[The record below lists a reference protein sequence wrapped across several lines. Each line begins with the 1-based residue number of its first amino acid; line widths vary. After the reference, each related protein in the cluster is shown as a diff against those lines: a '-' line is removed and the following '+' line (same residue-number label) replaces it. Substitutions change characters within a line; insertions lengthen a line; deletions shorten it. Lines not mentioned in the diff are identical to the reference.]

1 MSIELYQILKDEVGR
16 RRDDEHIAETDM
28 MCNLY
33 EGTLPPEYDKYFPK
47 TAPKHVVQLVRDA
60 WDDLAAQVGKL
71 PDLRVD
77 ALKNTTKES
86 EVVEKLERIAN
97 QYLNI
102 AEPSGR
108 LMMKQLAWWLVG
120 TGRACVY
127 IRPDDDSKSPILTIR
142 DHRNV
147 FPKMRIVGNIPVEI
161 YDIIFAY
168 NIPRLEAI
176 ELNLAPDLKT
186 EAGRPMAHRGD
197 AMEVEVLEFLD
208 DTQHVI
214 VSQFGMMSRTEHN
227 LGICPAWVFQNFN
240 PNKPVGI
247 SLFKNQVSLMV
258 AVSMLISLKLAA
270 ADRIVNPIYWAR
282 GWQGAVQ
289 LGPSI
294 LNKLGPQG
302 EIGKIDPPR
311 LEQTDRDI
319 AQLTQFSNILNK
331 HPEVRQG
338 QVDGKG
344 AYVSSKSLETLASAL
359 DTVIGDYWD
368 GIGIGMRHLLA
379 ACFQMDEVNWGRE
392 KKRISLNIKGTPVR
406 DTYTPLVDINGR
418 YEITAFYGFG
428 IGGYQGFL
436 QNIQANQAKLKSRTS
451 AMMEMPG
458 VPDVP
463 KEIRQMQLED
473 LDDAQMALLMA
484 QAVGG
489 TMDAITLAKIRQAV
503 AEEGMTVGEVILA
516 MEDDLKQQAAEVSE
530 GDGTTTELT
539 SAPQQGQQ
547 GAPPGSIEGA
557 DLRAL
562 PGLNPGALA

>member
-1 MSIELYQILKDEVGR
+1 MSLKLYNLLRDEVER
-16 RRDDEHIAETDM
+16 RSDDEHIAETDM

-33 EGTLPPEYDKYFPK
+33 EGELPPEYDKYFPK

-77 ALKNTTKES
+77 ALKETTKEA
-86 EVVEKLERIAN
+86 EIVEKLERIAYL
-97 QYLNI
+97 YLNDS
-102 AEPSGR
+102 EPSGR
-108 LMMKQLAWWLVG
+108 LLMRQLAWWLVG

-127 IRPDDDSKSPILTIR
+127 IRPDDTKQKPILTIR

-147 FPKMRIVGNIPVEI
+147 FPKMRVVGNIPVEI
-161 YDIIFAY
+161 YDVIFRY
-168 NIPRLEAI
+168 SIPRLEAI
-176 ELNLAPDLKT
+176 ELDLAPPI
-186 EAGRPMAHRGD
+186 EEHQGNPMGPFRGD
-197 AMEVEVLEFLD
+197 AMEVEILEFLD
-208 DTQHVI
+208 DKQHVI
-214 VSQFGMMSRTEHN
+214 VSEFGTGSTTDHN
-227 LGICPAWVFQNFN
+227 LGVCPAWVFQNFN
-240 PNKPVGI
+240 PNKAIGI

-282 GWQGAVQ
+282 GWQGSVE

-338 QVDGKG
+338 QVDSKG
-344 AYVSSKSLETLASAL
+344 AYVSSKTLEQLASAL
-359 DTVIGDYWD
+359 DTVVGDYWD
-368 GIGIGMRHLLA
+368 GIAIGMRHLIGA
-379 ACFQMDEVNWGRE
+379 TFKMDEINWKNVE
-392 KKRISLNIKGTPVR
+392 KRISLNIKGNPVR
-406 DTYTPLVDINGR
+406 DTYKPKKDINGR
-418 YEITAFYGFG
+418 YEIGVFYGFG

-436 QNIQANQAKLKSRTS
+436 QNIQANASKMKSRKA

-473 LDDAQMALLMA
+473 LDDAQMALIQS
-484 QAVGG
+484 QAVNG
-489 TMDAITLAKIRQAV
+489 TMDALTLAKIRRIV
-503 AEEGMTVGEVILA
+503 AEEGKTVGEAIEEL
-516 MEDDLKQQAAEVSE
+516 EEDLKEQAAAVSE
-530 GDGTTTELT
+530 GDGTTEALT
-539 SAPQQGQQ
+539 APPQQ
-547 GAPPGSIEGA
+547 APPGSIEGT

-562 PGLNPGALA
+562 PGLNPGALNA

>member
-1 MSIELYQILKDEVGR
+1 MSLTTYKLLKDQVER
-16 RRDDEHIAETDM
+16 RRDAAHIAETDM

-33 EGTLPPEYDKYFPK
+33 EGELPPEYNKHFPK

-77 ALKNTTKES
+77 ALKETDIEQKL
-86 EVVEKLERIAN
+86 VEKLERIG
-97 QYLNI
+97 YLYFNH

-108 LMMKQLAWWLVG
+108 LLMRQLAWWLVG

-127 IRPDDDSKSPILTIR
+127 IRPDEDGQKPVLTIR

-147 FPKMRIVGNIPVEI
+147 FPNMRIVGNIPVEI
-161 YDIIFAY
+161 YDVIFQY
-168 NIPRLEAI
+168 SIPRLEAI
-176 ELNLAPDLKT
+176 ELELAPPLGE
-186 EAGRPMAHRGD
+186 EAGGPFGGD
-197 AMEVEVLEFLD
+197 AMETEVLEFID
-208 DTQHVI
+208 NNQHVV
-214 VSQFGMMSRTEHN
+214 VSEHGMSSRTVHG
-227 LGICPAWVFQNFN
+227 LGVTPAWVFQNFN
-240 PNKPVGI
+240 PNKAIGI

-282 GWQGAVQ
+282 GWQGSVQ

-311 LEQTDRDI
+311 LDQTDRDI

-344 AYVSSKSLETLASAL
+344 AYVSAKSLETLASAL
-359 DTVIGDYWD
+359 DTVVGDYWD
-368 GIGIGMRHLLA
+368 GIAIGMKHLMG
-379 ACFQMDEVNWGRE
+379 ACYRMDEVQWGDVQ
-392 KKRISLNIKGTPVR
+392 KRISLNIKGYEVR
-406 DTYTPLVDINGR
+406 DTYIPNKDIKGR
-418 YEITAFYGFG
+418 YDIGINYGFG

-436 QNIQANQAKLKSRTS
+436 QNLQANQSKMKSRKS

-458 VPDVP
+458 VTDVP
-463 KEIRQMQLED
+463 KEVRQMQLED
-473 LDDAQMALLMA
+473 LDDAQMALLQS

-489 TMDAITLAKIRQAV
+489 VLDGVQLAKIRKEVADKGVTLGEAILKMEEQLQEQA
-503 AEEGMTVGEVILA
+503 
-516 MEDDLKQQAAEVSE
+516 QAAAESE
-530 GDGTTTELT
+530 GETASLT
-539 SAPQQGQQ
+539 
-547 GAPPGSIEGA
+547 APPGSIEGP
-557 DLRAL
+557 DLRAT
-562 PGLNPGALA
+562 PGLNPGAIA

>member
-1 MSIELYQILKDEVGR
+1 MSLNLYHILRTQVEQRIDA
-16 RRDDEHIAETDM
+16 EHIADTDM

-33 EGTLPPEYDKYFPK
+33 EGELPPEYDKYFPK
-47 TAPKHVVQLVRDA
+47 SAPRHVVQLVRDA

-77 ALKNTTKES
+77 ALKETTKEANL
-86 EVVEKLERIAN
+86 VEKLERIAY
-97 QYLNI
+97 QYLDM

-108 LMMKQLAWWLVG
+108 LLMRQLAWWLVG

-127 IRPDDDSKSPILTIR
+127 VRPDDDRGAPILTIR

-161 YDIIFAY
+161 YDVIFRY
-168 NIPRLEAI
+168 DIPRLEAI
-176 ELNLAPDLKT
+176 ELDLAPEIKDET
-186 EAGRPMAHRGD
+186 GNVVSGPFRGD

-208 DTQHVI
+208 ENQHVI
-214 VSQFGMMSRTEHN
+214 VSEFGLGSRTEHG

-240 PNKPVGI
+240 PNKAIGI

-338 QVDGKG
+338 QIDSKG
-344 AYVSSKSLETLASAL
+344 AYVSSKTLETLASSL
-359 DTVIGDYWD
+359 DTVVGDYWD
-368 GIGIGMRHLLA
+368 GISIGMRHLIS
-379 ACFQMDEVNWGRE
+379 ACFKMDEVQWGDVS
-392 KKRISLNIKGTPVR
+392 KRISLNIKGNPVR
-406 DTYTPLVDINGR
+406 DTYIPNVHIAGR
-418 YEITAFYGFG
+418 YEIGVFYGFG

-436 QNIQANQAKLKSRTS
+436 QNLQANQAKMKSRKS

-463 KEIRQMQLED
+463 KEMRQMQLED
-473 LDDAQMALLMA
+473 LDDAQMALLMS

-489 TMDAITLAKIRQAV
+489 TMDAITLANIRKEV
-503 AEEGMTVGEVILA
+503 ADSGKTIGEVILD
-516 MEDDLKQQAAEVSE
+516 MEEQLKEQASAVSE
-530 GDGTTTELT
+530 GDGTTQDLT
-539 SAPQQGQQ
+539 APPQQ
-547 GAPPGSIEGA
+547 APPGSIEGT
-557 DLRAL
+557 DLRAT
-562 PGLNPGALA
+562 PGLNPGAIV